1 MKNYLAY
8 LECPK
13 CNKRYVPSQL
23 VNLCDCGTP
32 VLVRY
37 DLESLKKEFDPSV
50 WQERSKGLW
59 RYRELLPVRD
69 DGNIVSLG
77 EGGTP
82 VINTVSYTHLD
93 VYKRQGAYV
102 TGSCYVYR

>member
-50 WQERSKGLW
+50 WQERSKACGDTENFCL
-59 RYRELLPVRD
+59 YVTMATLY
-69 DGNIVSLG
+69 SG

-82 VINTVSYTHLD
+82 GLIAL
-93 VYKRQGAYV
+93 G
-102 TGSCYVYR
+102 